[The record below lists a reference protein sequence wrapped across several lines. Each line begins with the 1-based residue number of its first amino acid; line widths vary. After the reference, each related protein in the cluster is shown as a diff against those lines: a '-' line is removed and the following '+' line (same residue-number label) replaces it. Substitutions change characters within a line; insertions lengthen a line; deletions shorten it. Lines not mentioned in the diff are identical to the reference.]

1 MRAQVTRRPVAPA
14 HGFTLIEL
22 VIVVMIIGFITAIA
36 LPSYTAYVK
45 RGQRAD
51 ARSQLAQA
59 AQWVQRFYA
68 ANDSYSTARDGN
80 AIALPDRLK
89 QAPAEGTPLY
99 QLDAGNSV
107 FNATD
112 FKLVFRPVNN
122 MAGDKCGSFT
132 LDNTGAKGVTG
143 NTASRDECWR

>member
-1 MRAQVTRRPVAPA
+1 MQHRPVEPA
-14 HGFTLIEL
+14 RGFTLIEL
-22 VIVVMIIGFITAIA
+22 IITVMIIGFITAIA

-51 ARSQLAQA
+51 ARAQLAQA
-59 AQWVQRFYA
+59 AQWMHRFYA
-68 ANDSYSTARDGN
+68 ANDSYSVARDGN
-80 AIALPDRLK
+80 PVTTSLPARLK
-89 QAPAEGTPLY
+89 QAPSEGSPLY
-99 QLDAGNSV
+99 RLNVSTSDLASPDK
-107 FNATD
+107 FT
-112 FKLVFRPVNN
+112 LVFDPVNN